1 MLSLLVEELLL
12 DNFYKLPK
20 QGNMKKKRVLKKIS
34 HYQHFMLK
42 NLSFEQ

>member
-20 QGNMKKKRVLKKIS
+20 QGNMKKKEFYKRSLTINIL
-34 HYQHFMLK
+34 YWK